1 MISRFNI
8 SVSFFALLLCA
19 VVGCGDGPEAE
30 YVISER
36 TKNLIPEARKQ
47 VKTTLE
53 DNFGTSN
60 NIVAWT
66 RLPIEYGGHRGTVV
80 ADEEAQSGET
90 KNFKV
95 EFATPLGAQY
105 ASEAAENK
113 SQTEIVFLSGDFAGL
128 TTNLDSFSGET
139 QTITTR
145 KAFDNP
151 PKEGDEFVLNP
162 GQQMKFG
169 RQLYMTHCVHCHGTS
184 GDGNGPTARYLNPR
198 PRDYRKGLFKF
209 TSTLQPEKPQ
219 KEDLHR
225 IIRQGIPG
233 TYMPSFLLLKDDEL
247 AAITEYIVWLSMRGE
262 VEDKINSELRP
273 YLKSEVA
280 AVTSGDGAVSRDQV
294 IEDFNNFVKN
304 DYPEVVSLAGEEV
317 GEYWTQA
324 QTEEALVIPTGK
336 RVEADAASIARG
348 RQLFVG
354 KAKCA
359 DCHGITGRGDGPQT
373 VQILKDVI
381 TQEDNPG
388 PGLYDTWG
396 NKIKPR
402 NLTTG
407 TYRGGRRPIDIY
419 CRIHA
424 GIKGTPMPPNGL
436 ALKNDEIWDVVNYV
450 MSIPFEGKEAPPS
463 ADTSDRTVAKKNK
476 HDE

>member
-8 SVSFFALLLCA
+8 SVSLIALLLCA
-19 VVGCGDGPEAE
+19 IVGCGDGPEAE
-30 YVISER
+30 FVISDR
-36 TKNLIPEARKQ
+36 TKSLIPEARKK
-47 VKTTLE
+47 VKETLKE
-53 DNFGTSN
+53 NFGTSN

-66 RLPIEYGGHRGTVV
+66 RLPIEYGGHRGTVI
-80 ADEEAQSGET
+80 ADEEAQKGET

-105 ASEAAENK
+105 ASEAAKDK
-113 SQTEIVFLSGDFAGL
+113 SQVEIVFLSGEFAEL
-128 TTNLDSFSGET
+128 KTNLDSFSSDT

-145 KAFDNP
+145 QAFANP
-151 PKEGDEFVLNP
+151 PKAGDEFVLNP
-162 GQQMKFG
+162 GHQMKFG

-198 PRDYRKGLFKF
+198 PRDYRLGFFKF
-209 TSTLQPEKPQ
+209 TSTKQPEKPQ

-262 VEDKINSELRP
+262 IENSINAELKP

-280 AVTSGDGAVSRDQV
+280 AVTSGKDAVSRDDV
-294 IEDFNNFVKN
+294 INEFNTFVK
-304 DYPEVVSLAGEEV
+304 DEFPGIVSDRGQEV
-317 GEYWTQA
+317 GDHWSLGQ
-324 QTEEALVIPTGK
+324 EEESLVIPTGK
-336 RVEADAASIARG
+336 RVPADTASLARG

-354 KAKCA
+354 RAKCA

-373 VQILKDVI
+373 IQILKN
-381 TQEDNPG
+381 TTTNEDNPG

-436 ALKNDEIWDVVNYV
+436 ALKNDEIWDIVNYV
-450 MSIPFEGKEAPPS
+450 MSIPFEGKDVSPTRDA
-463 ADTSDRTVAKKNK
+463 SDQTVADKKK
-476 HDE
+476 HE